1 MRKPF
6 RLFLAALPLA
16 TLAACQSTGGNMRAM
31 APSVSALSFVSVQGP
46 DAAASKKFEAIL
58 TEEAKRKGYSVG
70 SGLQVKTFL
79 DSYATEGKTGYSW
92 VIDAS
97 PDGRLRAARAKGT
110 AMLGAASPA
119 PWASF
124 DEAAMR
130 QIARMGLDDLTRQ
143 LQTNGGAASEPT
155 AEEQ

>member
-1 MRKPF
+1 MFKAL
-6 RLFLAALPLA
+6 RLLLVALP
-16 TLAACQSTGGNMRAM
+16 LAACQSTGSNMRAM
-31 APSVSALSFVSVQGP
+31 APSVSALSFVSVHGP
-46 DAAASKKFEAIL
+46 DAAMAKKFEGIL
-58 TEEAKRKGYSVG
+58 TEEAKRKGFSVG

-79 DSYATEGKTGYSW
+79 DSYVTEGKTGYSW

-110 AMLGAASPA
+110 AMLGAATPT

-130 QIARMGLDDLTRQ
+130 QVARMGLDDLAHQ
-143 LQTNGGAASEPT
+143 LQANGGTASEPT